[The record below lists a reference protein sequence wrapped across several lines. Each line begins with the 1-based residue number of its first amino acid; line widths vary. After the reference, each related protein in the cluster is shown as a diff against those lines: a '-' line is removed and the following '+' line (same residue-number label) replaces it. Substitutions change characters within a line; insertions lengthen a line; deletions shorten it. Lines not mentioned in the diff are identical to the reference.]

1 MSTEPERIQRHGS
14 AVRVAHG
21 VNAVVVIALIATGL
35 ALGDQLP
42 AALVATLGGH
52 ALVNEIHRLGGVTFA
67 TILLLAIGLF
77 HSSTRSL
84 IRDLVYFR
92 RGERRWPQAFLKCIL
107 SPAHRRTAFH
117 NGRFDPAQRL
127 ILLLLACSTALI
139 TATGVY
145 LYILPAA
152 PQWVFLVAIRIHI
165 YGAWVAII
173 ALCLH
178 AFAGLGVLHT
188 HRGLLGAMF
197 GDGTVPMQ
205 TARTLWPDWTQKKL
219 HDLKGG
225 NPHGPP
231 SHTPS

>member
-21 VNAVVVIALIATGL
+21 VNAVAVIALIATGL

-42 AALVATLGGH
+42 AALVVTLGGH
-52 ALVNEIHRLGGVTFA
+52 ALVNEIHRLGGVAF
-67 TILLLAIGLF
+67 TIVSLLAIGLF
-77 HSSTRSL
+77 HSPTL
-84 IRDLVYFR
+84 DLMRDLVSFR
-92 RGERRWPQAFLKCIL
+92 QEECRWPQAFLKCIL
-107 SPAHRRTAFH
+107 SPAHGHTAFH

-127 ILLLLACSTALI
+127 ILLLLLCSTALVA
-139 TATGVY
+139 ATGVY

-165 YGAWVAII
+165 YGAWIAII

-188 HRGLLGAMF
+188 HRGLPGAMF

-205 TARTLWPDWTQKKL
+205 TALSLWPGWTQKKL
-219 HDLKGG
+219 HDLKG
-225 NPHGPP
+225 NPHGPS